1 MSHHAP
7 ARRFRCYTWRAFERR
22 DGCHIEAEIECGG
35 AAPCCPG
42 CGAILEARSTTRFAR
57 SLPLDANGYDLDCRG
72 CRRFWCVVRHTSRS
86 IRLLRMR
93 RLVAAVR
100 AVRYS
105 RADAERPF
113 AGEQRRIAAV
123 A

>member
-1 MSHHAP
+1 MSQYAP
-7 ARRFRCYTWRAFERR
+7 SRRSRCYTWRAFERR
-22 DGCHIEAEIECGG
+22 DGSYIEAEIERGG
-35 AAPCCPG
+35 AAPCCPA

-57 SLPLDANGYDLDCRG
+57 SLPLDARGYDLDCRD
-72 CRRFWCVVRHTSRS
+72 CRRFWCVVRHTARS

-105 RADAERPF
+105 RTDAEPVY
-113 AGEQRRIAAV
+113 AAQPQIPAV